1 MKSIRS
7 GARFWRDEAGG
18 PATEAA
24 LLIALVAAVAGF
36 GMVALGESLGQ
47 FFTDAAANLSPG
59 AQFPAQNTTSFTP
72 TSGS

>member
-1 MKSIRS
+1 MKASHFLRRLCQDKS
-7 GARFWRDEAGG
+7 GG

-47 FFTDAAANLSPG
+47 FFTDAAASFSPG
-59 AQFPAQNTTSFTP
+59 AEFPSQDTTTFTP
-72 TSGS
+72 SGAT